1 MKKQFKYFLED
12 HKNKIQAFF
21 EKSTNIEILDGS
33 CDRLN
38 RYKHAGAQLLVDGVY
53 YYFTTSQFNMA
64 NHLYV
69 SLNKGLFE
77 KIKTNQDPYKVV
89 LINRN
94 NFTIFDKWNIIEDN
108 IISNYKN
115 KIPLVSLDYAES
127 IWPLR
132 MLQSTLSFEKL
143 QAVRY
148 SWEDKKNNKFHAKK
162 IRIYATEYKYDRTF
176 NSIVQAYTALTG
188 TKISKETHRPVG
200 KPVSN
205 AAYKKSYKSFIR
217 DIKAERLLLINNK
230 GIAFQAIAKL
240 VDTDKVST
248 TSILY
253 ININNIEDVD
263 TSKQASRV
271 TKNRNTENSVA
282 SRKMDKQLGILA
294 DKMAENVKTM
304 TEKEIKLAVINIGNN
319 ENMLQVFVE
328 SLHERGF
335 DKEAV
340 YAIKVFDALNNI

>member
-1 MKKQFKYFLED
+1 MEKQFKYFLED

-21 EKSTNIEILDGS
+21 EKSTSIEVLDGS

-115 KIPLVSLDYAES
+115 KIPVVSLDYAES

-132 MLQSTLSFEKL
+132 MLPSTLDFTKL
-143 QAVRY
+143 SPVSY
-148 SWEDKKNNKFHAKK
+148 GLYKKDNKFHAKK
-162 IRIYATEYKYDRTF
+162 IRIYAPKYKYDRTF
-176 NSIVQAYTALTG
+176 NSIVQAYATLTG

-205 AAYKKSYKSFIR
+205 AAYKKSYRSFDR
-217 DIKAERLLLINNK
+217 DIKAKRLSLINDK
-230 GIAFQAIAKL
+230 GITFLAIVEF
-240 VDTDKVST
+240 VDTTKVST
-248 TSILY
+248 TTILD
-253 ININNIEDVD
+253 ININNIVDVD

-271 TKNRNTENSVA
+271 TKNRNTVNSVTA
-282 SRKMDKQLGILA
+282 RKMGKQLDILA

-304 TEKEIKLAVINIGNN
+304 TEKEIKLAVINIGSN

-328 SLHERGF
+328 SLHERGL